1 MKTLRRLVLLLSL
14 VLALPARATTLVA
27 LSTPELVDAASVVAI
42 VRVRSVEVRRHG
54 KRLETLVRATV
65 ERSFKGA
72 SDGARLR
79 IVVPGGELEGIGQRV
94 EGAPRISEGERF
106 IAFLEPAGESAM
118 QFVGLEQGHLVLAQ
132 HASGEVVIRTSEAV
146 RIDPLTGRGAA
157 PLPPVEPAAPL
168 MRSIE
173 ERVRGGR

>member
-42 VRVRSVEVRRHG
+42 VRIQSVDVKRHG
-54 KRLETLVRATV
+54 KRVVTHAVAKV
-65 ERSFKGA
+65 EKSLKGSTDGA
-72 SDGARLR
+72 SLKIA
-79 IVVPGGELEGIGQRV
+79 VPGGELNGWGQRV
-94 EGAPRISEGERF
+94 EGAPVVTAGERCL
-106 IAFLEPAGESAM
+106 AFLEPAGASAL